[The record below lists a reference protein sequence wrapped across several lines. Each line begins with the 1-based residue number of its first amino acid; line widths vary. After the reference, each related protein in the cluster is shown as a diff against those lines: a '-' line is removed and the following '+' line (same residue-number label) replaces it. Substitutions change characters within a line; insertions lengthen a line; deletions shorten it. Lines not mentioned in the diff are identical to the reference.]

1 MSSRFNAST
10 LASQPFH
17 ASVIQG
23 GAPDG
28 PTLTT
33 FAQQLESLG
42 FNAIVLP
49 DAPGRAPAVLPTLAW
64 IAASTSTLQ
73 VGSQVL
79 NNDVRHPLQV
89 ARDAATVHALS
100 GGRVILGM
108 GTGHPN
114 TGDDLR
120 QFGIP
125 LDPPGQRVTRFEH
138 AIGIIKALFAD
149 ETVSLSDQNY
159 TMDGA
164 RLDVPLPDDSRPT
177 LLIAAGGPRMLA
189 FAGRA
194 ADVVTLAISPLAT
207 FAEVKERVAILH
219 EAAAAAERAVAVA
232 ISLSGAGDVI
242 HPMVQRRF
250 PQPITPEITDNAPA
264 FLMGDSAAIL
274 AGLERLRSELGITRI
289 VLPPE
294 LIDPIA
300 PVLAAAR
307 AATAA

>member
-1 MSSRFNAST
+1 MSAQPIAPS
-10 LASQPFH
+10 SQPFH
-17 ASVIQG
+17 ASVIEG

-28 PTLTT
+28 PALIAL
-33 FAQQLESLG
+33 AQRVESLG
-42 FNAIVLP
+42 FDAIVLP
-49 DAPGRAPAVLPTLAW
+49 DAPGRAPTVLPTLAW
-64 IAASTSTLQ
+64 IAAGTTTLQ

-79 NNDVRHPLQV
+79 NNDLRHPLHV
-89 ARDAATVHALS
+89 AREAATIHALS

-108 GTGHPN
+108 GTGHPR

-125 LDPPGQRVTRFEH
+125 LDPTGQRVTRFEQ
-138 AIGIIKALFAD
+138 AIAIIKALFAG
-149 ETVSLSDQNY
+149 ETVSLANQHY

-164 RLDVPLPDDSRPT
+164 QLHVPLPDGSQPT

-194 ADVVTLAISPLAT
+194 ADVVTLAMTPIAT
-207 FAEVKERVAILH
+207 FAQVKDKVAIIH
-219 EAAAAAERAVAVA
+219 QAAEAANRNVAVA
-232 ISLSGAGDVI
+232 ISLAGAGDVI
-242 HPMVQRRF
+242 HPMAQRQST
-250 PQPITPEITDNAPA
+250 QPITPEIIENSPA
-264 FLMGDSAAIL
+264 FLMGDRAAML
-274 AGLERLRSELGITRI
+274 TQLEHLRTILGITRI

-307 AATAA
+307 SATSA

>member
-10 LASQPFH
+10 LSNQPFH

-33 FAQQLESLG
+33 FAQHLESLG
-42 FNAIVLP
+42 FDAIVLP

-100 GGRVILGM
+100 GSRVILGM

-149 ETVSLSDQNY
+149 ETVSVSDQNY

-164 RLDVPLPDDSRPT
+164 RLDVPLPDESQPT

-189 FAGRA
+189 F
-194 ADVVTLAISPLAT
+194 
-207 FAEVKERVAILH
+207 
-219 EAAAAAERAVAVA
+219 
-232 ISLSGAGDVI
+232 AGDVI

-274 AGLERLRSELGITRI
+274 AGLERLRSDLGITRI

-307 AATAA
+307 AAGTA